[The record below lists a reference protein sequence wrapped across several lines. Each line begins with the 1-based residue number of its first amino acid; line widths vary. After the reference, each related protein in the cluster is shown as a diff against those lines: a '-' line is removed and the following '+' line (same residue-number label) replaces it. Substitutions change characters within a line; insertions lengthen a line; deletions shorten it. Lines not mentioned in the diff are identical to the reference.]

1 VAVRPVGAPGGA
13 DVPSGVQPW
22 LRVVRATASGLLV
35 AAATFLLVGSGLL
48 PRPATLLLVLLL
60 AAAVPVAPGLAARV
74 AVNLSLLVGWAPV
87 LWWVDWPGSPNHG
100 AVLAALTAGGVAAYV
115 LAGPAPRT
123 RLRTLVPATRAADL
137 LIPLAAVAGVVATL
151 PLAAASTPRRALE
164 VLVPG
169 ADNWAHYAMFANLRA
184 YGATTDLLGAA
195 PDGSPW
201 AFESYPKAFHA
212 LAATVSE
219 VLAPSAV
226 TGAETLEVYAHTLS
240 AVVVLVLVMVTAAV
254 LALPRLADRAW
265 LALPA
270 VVLTWTGLLW
280 EPGQKVLANGFAGFW
295 VAAVAGATALL
306 LGLAAPAVRT
316 TVLAAAVGGLLVTV
330 SHTWVPLVVV
340 AAPAALLVLAHRRGG
355 GRRRVLTTLVVLAVS
370 AGAATY
376 ALVITLRT
384 VTVGFVVAE
393 VSGFDGTSPIP
404 TFVLLLVLG
413 YAVLRARVWAGEGR
427 GLPDGTVLRLRLL
440 GLAPLLG
447 LLALSGLLVLQ
458 VRAIG
463 TTSYYFLKYFLGY
476 ELILTCVTPAV
487 VAMLLAAA
495 LPELRAHRAWSA
507 GVLAAVL
514 GTQLFVPGWQ
524 TKVLLFSTTDD
535 GTAAVKAPYSRS
547 ALAKGVLEAVGSSST
562 PGDSFRREYLPLGPG
577 NAVQTFYPGA
587 WYHAVNASVSGDVWA
602 RLAVLRTR
610 ADSVDAAVPLVR
622 RLLERDTRVEVMVAP
637 SYVDPLR
644 AALPAGVASRV
655 VPVGIRP

>member
-1 VAVRPVGAPGGA
+1 
-13 DVPSGVQPW
+13 
-22 LRVVRATASGLLV
+22 V
-35 AAATFLLVGSGLL
+35 AAATWLLVGSGLL
-48 PRPATLLLVLLL
+48 PWPATLLLVLLL
-60 AAAVPVAPGLAARV
+60 AAVVPVASGLAARV
-74 AVNLSLLVGWAPV
+74 AVNLALLVGWAPV
-87 LWWVDWPGSPNHG
+87 LWWIDWPGSPNHG
-100 AVLAALTAGGVAAYV
+100 AVVAGLAAGGTAACV
-115 LAGPAPRT
+115 LAGPAPRA
-123 RLRTLVPATRAADL
+123 RLRSLVPATRASDL

-184 YGATTDLLGAA
+184 YGATTDAIGAA

-201 AFESYPKAFHA
+201 AWESYPKAFHA

-219 VLAPSAV
+219 VLAPKTA
-226 TGAETLEVYAHTLS
+226 TGPGSLEVYAHTVS
-240 AVVVLVLVMVTAAV
+240 AVVVLALVMVTAAV
-254 LALPRLADRAW
+254 LALPRLADGAW

-280 EPGQKVLANGFAGFW
+280 EPGQKVLANGFASFW

-306 LGLAAPAVRT
+306 LGLAAPAMRT

-340 AAPAALLVLAHRRGG
+340 AAPAGLVVLAHRRGG
-355 GRRRVLTTLVVLAVS
+355 GRRRALAALVVLAVS
-370 AGAATY
+370 AVAAAY

-384 VTVGFVVAE
+384 VTVGFVVSE

-413 YAVLRARVWAGEGR
+413 YAVLRTRGWAGEGN
-427 GLPDGTVLRLRLL
+427 GLPEGTVLRLRLL

-447 LLALSGLLVLQ
+447 VVALSAMLVLQ

-463 TTSYYFLKYFLGY
+463 TTSYYFLKYFLGF

-495 LPELRAHRAWSA
+495 LPGLRAHRAWSA
-507 GVLAAVL
+507 GVIAAVL

-524 TKVLLFSTTDD
+524 TEALLFSTTDD
-535 GTAAVKAPYSRS
+535 GTAAVKAPYSRA
-547 ALAKGVLEAVGSSST
+547 ALAAGVLEAVGSTT

-577 NAVQTFYPGA
+577 NAVQTFYPDA

-610 ADSVDAAVPLVR
+610 ADSVDEAAPLVR
-622 RLLERDTRVEVMVAP
+622 SLLERDSRLEVMVGP

-644 AALPAGVASRV
+644 AALPAGIASRV
-655 VPVGIRP
+655 VPVGTRP